1 MIDEVHAI
9 AKTFEEQEV
18 AKISGTSYGPQDG
31 SALKKLLDKMNN
43 ITYTAVQKCAL
54 KKLFETAYLIAWK
67 GRPYTDF
74 KDLIELEALHGVAF
88 LPNNTA
94 CCNFINFSSDAIF
107 KTDLQDKL
115 KRANFISILCDG
127 STDSAIIE
135 KECIY
140 VLHVDP
146 DTFSSTLSL
155 LSLKSPT
162 SQDAEGILQAINS
175 ALEEKGLDELWEK
188 LVFLCS
194 DGASVNSCLKSG
206 LIKQIKDKIPW
217 VAFMWCLSHRLEL
230 ALKDALSN

>member
-1 MIDEVHAI
+1 MIGEVHAI

-18 AKISGTSYGPQDG
+18 AKISGTSYGPRDG
-31 SALKKLLDKMNN
+31 SALKKSLDKMN

-54 KKLFETAYLIAWK
+54 KKLFETAYPIAWK

-74 KDLIELEALHGVAF
+74 KDLIELETLHGVAF
-88 LPNNTA
+88 LPNNTYANETA
-94 CCNFINFSSDAIF
+94 CHDFINFSSDAIF

-162 SQDAEGILQAINS
+162 SQDAKGILQAIKS
-175 ALEEKGLDELWEK
+175 ALEEKCLDELWIK
-188 LVFLCS
+188 RVFL
-194 DGASVNSCLKSG
+194 
-206 LIKQIKDKIPW
+206 
-217 VAFMWCLSHRLEL
+217 
-230 ALKDALSN
+230 

>member
-1 MIDEVHAI
+1 MIGEVHAI

-18 AKISGTSYGPQDG
+18 AKISGTSYGPRDG
-31 SALKKLLDKMNN
+31 SALKKSLDKMNN

-54 KKLFETAYLIAWK
+54 KKLFETAYLIASK

-74 KDLIELEALHGVAF
+74 KDLIELEALHCVAF
-88 LPNNTA
+88 LPNNTYANETA
-94 CCNFINFSSDAIF
+94 CRDFINFSSDAIF
-107 KTDLQDKL
+107 KADLQDKL

-162 SQDAEGILQAINS
+162 SQDGEGIKC

-188 LVFLCS
+188 LVFLCT
-194 DGASVNSCLKSG
+194 DGASVNSGLKSG
-206 LIKQIKDKIPW
+206 HLKQIKDEIPW
-217 VAFMWCLSHRLEL
+217 VAFMW
-230 ALKDALSN
+230 